1 MADEPLVSPFSRPPA
16 PPKTFTRPVTSSPI
30 ATPQPI
36 TAPKPAGPVE
46 IVENLPMGFM
56 AGLVAA
62 AVGAGLW
69 ALVTI
74 VTGFQIGWMAVG
86 VGFLVGWA
94 VRVAGK
100 GTHRAFGIM
109 GALRTLLPAVVAPFA
124 ATLADR
130 YRRERVLSLS
140 VAARALMMAGMAVAA
155 SASAPIGVLYGLAAV
170 TACISTATNSPS
182 YSSRSRA
189 PKAAHSASSTTD
201 TVQLRLR
208 SREVDSPRS
217 PLVESATL
225 EVRWWTCPAMV
236 VRPGPPSR
244 DAAAALNPPMVANT
258 PVPAD
263 VSVK

>member
-1 MADEPLVSPFSRPPA
+1 GARA
-16 PPKTFTRPVTSSPI
+16 PSATPI
-30 ATPQPI
+30 ASSSH
-36 TAPKPAGPVE
+36 
-46 IVENLPMGFM
+46 
-56 AGLVAA
+56 
-62 AVGAGLW
+62 W
-69 ALVTI
+69 
-74 VTGFQIGWMAVG
+74 
-86 VGFLVGWA
+86 
-94 VRVAGK
+94 
-100 GTHRAFGIM
+100 
-109 GALRTLLPAVVAPFA
+109 
-124 ATLADR
+124 
-130 YRRERVLSLS
+130 
-140 VAARALMMAGMAVAA
+140 
-155 SASAPIGVLYGLAAV
+155 
-170 TACISTATNSPS
+170 ACISTATSSPS

-263 VSVK
+263 VSVKYVHGPGGPSKASRSILVSRLTVTAGGVPLMLPLQGCWDCGGSRQKRGSPSGASFGRGPEPGRAADAARIAVRGADDAGGDGIGARARPEEVAWQDGVHRLRQSGDVRHPAAQHHDIGVEHVDQRREGAGEPGMVAGQRRRRV